1 MYIRLRLKTSFLLV
15 RYFFDRFLKSPEII
29 DLIKIILWEAN
40 YSMLMDG
47 QTGITKLVVYL
58 RNFANAPK
66 NR

>member
-1 MYIRLRLKTSFLLV
+1 
-15 RYFFDRFLKSPEII
+15 LKSPEII